1 MLYNTDTAAQLAD
14 FLLQIKAIKLQPS
27 KPFIWASG
35 WKSPIYCD
43 NRLTLSFPKV
53 RTFIRQELARAITD
67 KFEKPDVIAGVATG
81 GIAHG
86 ALVAQELGLPFV
98 YVRSAPKGHGMENLV
113 EGKIEPGQTVVVVE
127 DLISTG
133 QSSIKVVRALRE
145 AGCIVKGLVSIFD
158 YGFDVAVAEFK
169 EEKCTFFSLSNYDSL
184 LEEAVK
190 NNYIALE
197 EIDQLRSWRDNPES
211 WGATL
216 KIA

>member
-1 MLYNTDTAAQLAD
+1 MIYNKDIATQLAD

-43 NRLTLSFPKV
+43 NRLTLSHPKV
-53 RTFIRQELARAITD
+53 RTFIRQQLAKAIIEG
-67 KFEKPDVIAGVATG
+67 FEKPDVIAGVATG

-86 ALVAQELGLPFV
+86 VLVAQELGLPFV
-98 YVRSAPKGHGMENLV
+98 YVRSMPKGHGMENLV

-133 QSSIKVVRALRE
+133 MSSLKTVKALRD
-145 AGCIVKGLVSIFD
+145 AGCIVKGLLSIFD
-158 YGFDVAVAEFK
+158 YGFEAAKAEFK
-169 EEKCTFFSLSNYDSL
+169 AEKCPYYSLSNYESL
-184 LEEAVK
+184 LQQAVAHKYVAREE
-190 NNYIALE
+190 E
-197 EIDQLRSWRDNPES
+197 EQLRSWRADPER
-211 WGATL
+211 WGSTL